1 MSKIIYRV
9 PDDISKLNKV
19 EDKLQLLK
27 DIKRSFSV
35 YRIDCGS
42 CNGCEIEIFA
52 SITPMWDP
60 ERFGFKL
67 VANPRH
73 ADILLCTG
81 PLTRHMY
88 YPLLRAFEA
97 TPDPKIVIAY
107 GACGSTGGIFHDCY
121 STWGGIDKVIPVDVW
136 IPGCPP
142 HPASTIYGLA
152 MAVGA
157 LEQKLKHKEH
167 KDGGDKAS
175 DIESS
180 LFGDTLFER
189 ALLAK
194 SKVLMAYLHGR
205 KLYKKYIDAIK
216 TSSDIFNPVATKKAV
231 ASKIDDESDPRYKEC
246 MQIMHNEIYLKHLNM
261 RKYVELSCKDICFT
275 KEEMD
280 SVYG

>member
-1 MSKIIYRV
+1 MSKTYIV
-9 PDDISKLNKV
+9 PSDINELNTL

-88 YPLLRAFEA
+88 YPLLRAYEA
-97 TPDPKIVIAY
+97 APDPKIVIAY
-107 GACGSTGGIFHDCY
+107 GACGCTGGIFHDSY

-136 IPGCPP
+136 LPGCPP
-142 HPASTIYGLA
+142 SPATTIFGLA
-152 MAVGA
+152 TAIGV
-157 LEQKLKHKEH
+157 LEQNLKRVDH
-167 KDGGDKAS
+167 KDGGVKPPV
-175 DIESS
+175 IEESF
-180 LFGDTLFER
+180 FGNTLFER
-189 ALLAK
+189 DIVSK
-194 SKVLMAYLHGR
+194 TKVLMGYLHGR
-205 KLYKKYIDAIK
+205 ILYKKYVDAVKKSTDIYNPVKVKYELIEAIK
-216 TSSDIFNPVATKKAV
+216 N
-231 ASKIDDESDPRYKEC
+231 ESDPRYKEC
-246 MQIMHNEIYLKHLNM
+246 MQIIHNDVYLKHLKTYKSIDDTNPA
-261 RKYVELSCKDICFT
+261 LSFT

-280 SVYG
+280 EIYG